1 MFNQLYKLSFATR
14 IWLSF
19 VLLITVSILATG
31 WASFHI
37 ASNTLQKNAMQM
49 SQDTV
54 NKAGQVFD
62 EKLQKIVVSMMSLMM
77 SDSFFKV
84 TGDSA
89 SGDASR
95 YFTHFS
101 EMQPVFS
108 QLLFNEQILQS
119 VLLVTPIGDFYPT
132 NINRNKEYSF
142 YDTRMYEEIKAN
154 RKAFWLEGHEDRFFS
169 GKDRVVSLVIEGVG
183 RADRP
188 IRNIYIMVN
197 IKEKDLLS
205 LLKQNLSS
213 SSSAGIF
220 VLNGAGQP
228 VMKPSLPQE
237 LGEELSLVELQ
248 QARLNAD
255 PEDGQDSGSFAY
267 HKGKSEYLVTYHR
280 SEIVPDWIV
289 YRMQSKNELLSQAN
303 AIKWTAVGIMSA
315 FVIAALVLSNLMSRF
330 LTKPLTKLVKV
341 MSRVETMDDLGTRY
355 RSPYR
360 DEVSRAGDAFNTML
374 DRVEYL
380 VRGIHDTEQSKR
392 KAEMKALT
400 AQIDPHFF
408 YNALHTVYCKSV
420 LGQNEHVN
428 EMIIALS
435 DMFRLGLNNGE
446 DATTLGAELDH
457 VRQYLIIQQ
466 NCYEE
471 LFGYTIDAEPG
482 IPQDLPVLKLIL
494 QPLVENSILH
504 GFRQRSEGGMI
515 NIDVRARD
523 GLLHLRVADNGDGFV
538 VRPEESESR
547 SEQEE
552 SENGHGAS
560 EREVPEPTTSELQAP
575 ERVGTEAGPS
585 KASATKQGYALNNIR
600 DRLALYYEQG
610 AGLHIESA
618 PGKGTVATI
627 TIPIERTGGD
637 DDDEEGEARGYR

>member
-1 MFNQLYKLSFATR
+1 MFKPLYNLSFATR

-37 ASNTLQKNAMQM
+37 ASNTLQKNAMAM

-77 SDSFFKV
+77 SDSFYKV

-89 SGDASR
+89 IGNSSR
-95 YFTHFS
+95 YFTHLS

-108 QLLFNEQILQS
+108 QLLFNEPILQS
-119 VLLVTPIGDFYPT
+119 VLLVTPIGDFYST
-132 NINRNKEYSF
+132 NINRNKNYSF
-142 YDTRMYEEIKAN
+142 YDTSMYEEIKKN
-154 RKAFWLEGHEDRFFS
+154 RKAFWLEGHEDQFFS

-183 RADRP
+183 KADRP
-188 IRNIYIMVN
+188 IQNIYVMVN
-197 IKEKDLLS
+197 IKEKDLLA
-205 LLKQNLSS
+205 LLKQNLS

-220 VLNGAGQP
+220 VLNGAGEA
-228 VMKPSLPQE
+228 VMKPSLPNA
-237 LGEELSLVELQ
+237 LASDLRLADLQ
-248 QARLNAD
+248 QARLASDSAD
-255 PEDGQDSGSFAY
+255 EQASGSFAY
-267 HKGKSEYLVTYHR
+267 QAGKEDYLVNYHR
-280 SEIVPDWIV
+280 SDIVPEWIV
-289 YRMQSKNELLSQAN
+289 YRMQSKSELLSQAD
-303 AIKWTAVGIMSA
+303 AIKWAAVAIMSA
-315 FVIAALVLSNLMSRF
+315 CVVAALVLSNVMSRF
-330 LTKPLTKLVKV
+330 LTRPITKLVKV
-341 MSRVETMDDLGTRY
+341 MLRVETKEDLGTRY

-374 DRVEYL
+374 HRVEHL
-380 VRGIHDTEQSKR
+380 VQDIHATEQSKR
-392 KAEMKALT
+392 RAEMKALT

-446 DATTLGAELDH
+446 DVTTLQAELDH

-471 LFGYTIDAEPG
+471 LFDYG
-482 IPQDLPVLKLIL
+482 IEQEEDVPSNLAVLKLIL

-504 GFRQRSEGGMI
+504 GFRERGEGGI
-515 NIDVRARD
+515 IQIRVRRKD
-523 GLLHLRVADNGDGFV
+523 GMLELSVADNGDGFEMK
-538 VRPEESESR
+538 PDENDGLEAGLLSAEEARHGRVEP
-547 SEQEE
+547 
-552 SENGHGAS
+552 GAS
-560 EREVPEPTTSELQAP
+560 AADIEQTGSET
-575 ERVGTEAGPS
+575 G
-585 KASATKQGYALNNIR
+585 SARKHGYALRNIQ
-600 DRLALYYEQG
+600 DRLALYYEHE
-610 AGLHIESA
+610 AGLHIESE
-618 PGKGTVATI
+618 PGVGTKVTI
-627 TIPIERTGGD
+627 TIPMERAGGND
-637 DDDEEGEARGYR
+637 GNDGSEAGGH